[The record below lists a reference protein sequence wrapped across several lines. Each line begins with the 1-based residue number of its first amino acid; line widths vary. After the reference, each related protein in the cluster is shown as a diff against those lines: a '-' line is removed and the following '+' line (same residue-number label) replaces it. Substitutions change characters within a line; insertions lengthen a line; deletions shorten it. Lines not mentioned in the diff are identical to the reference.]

1 MKFIDFFAGIGGVRL
16 GLEQAGH
23 ECIGFCEWDKFARK
37 SYKAIHNTEGAWE
50 SDDIRT
56 TTATDIPKADLWA
69 FGFPCQDL
77 SIAGKRAGLQDGQRS
92 GLFYEI
98 IRLLGEIPKENK
110 PNWILAENV
119 KGIFSAGRGFDFLRC
134 VVELGQLGYDLEYQL
149 LNSKDFGVPQ
159 NRERVYIVGRLGADG
174 RRKVFPIASTDGE
187 NFGKLQE
194 ITKGVADSYRIY
206 DSDGLARTLKSE
218 GGGLGAK
225 TGLYAIDLTVNNPKT
240 TKVARCLQ
248 ARYNKGYST
257 RSAETTGVLI
267 KEATKTGF
275 AKAEIG
281 DSINIGLPNSKT
293 RRGRVGKKIA
303 NTLTTPQEQATLDG
317 ARIRRL
323 TPLECWRLQGFTDEY
338 FHKAQAAGVSDTQL
352 YKQAGNA
359 VTVNV
364 ARAIGLTL
372 KELENENLH
381 L

>member
-23 ECIGFCEWDKFARK
+23 KCIGFCEWDKYARK
-37 SYKAIHNTEGAWE
+37 SYKAIHNTEGEWE
-50 SDDIRT
+50 RHDIRT

-134 VVELGQLGYDLEYQL
+134 VVELGQLGYDFEYQL

-174 RRKVFPIASTDGE
+174 GRKVFPIEPTDGE

-225 TGLYAIDLTVNNPKT
+225 TGL
-240 TKVARCLQ
+240 
-248 ARYNKGYST
+248 YNKGYST

-303 NTLTTPQEQATLDG
+303 NTLTTQQEQATLDG

-352 YKQAGNA
+352 YRQAGNA

-364 ARAIGLTL
+364 ARAIGLRLAEVERTHA
-372 KELENENLH
+372 NEKV
-381 L
+381 

>member
-1 MKFIDFFAGIGGVRL
+1 MDLNRLVMSVSDFASGINSQENHIKLYITRKGHGKAMIYEQLPLPIFQRL
-16 GLEQAGH
+16 TCGP
-23 ECIGFCEWDKFARK
+23 
-37 SYKAIHNTEGAWE
+37 
-50 SDDIRT
+50 SDFLVKT
-56 TTATDIPKADLWA
+56 
-69 FGFPCQDL
+69 CQ
-77 SIAGKRAGLQDGQRS
+77 SQENAQDCKMDSDRDY
-92 GLFYEI
+92 FTK
-98 IRLLGEIPKENK
+98 LLGCSVKSQKKINLTGFSPKMLKEFLAREEALTSCDVSL
-110 PNWILAENV
+110 NWGN
-119 KGIFSAGRGFDFLRC
+119 F
-134 VVELGQLGYDLEYQL
+134 GYDLEYQL

>member
-23 ECIGFCEWDKFARK
+23 KCIGFCEWDKFARK
-37 SYKAIHNTEGAWE
+37 SYKAIHNTDGEWE
-50 SDDIRT
+50 SHDIRT

-149 LNSKDFGVPQ
+149 LNSKYFGVPQ

-174 RRKVFPIASTDGE
+174 GRKVFPIEPPGGE

-194 ITKGVADSYRIY
+194 ITKGVADSYRI
-206 DSDGLARTLKSE
+206 SE

-248 ARYNKGYST
+248 DST

-303 NTLTTPQEQATLDG
+303 NTLTTHQEQATLDG

-352 YKQAGNA
+352 YRQAGNA

-364 ARAIGLTL
+364 ARAIGLRLAEVERTHA
-372 KELENENLH
+372 NEKV
-381 L
+381 